1 MTTGLLRR
9 AALAALLACAASPAP
24 AQSID
29 ADSQDAL
36 VEPGARQ
43 YDASRPPPRPL
54 QRRGQFRDPS
64 RYGAASAD
72 LPATVPQQPGG
83 FGLPYGGYGYPAGPD
98 ARSGYAGRDGYGSA
112 DGYGAGY
119 PGGGY
124 VPSGDGP
131 FAPPGS
137 LGGSGRAFVAPFGGG
152 PGNQTPIP
160 LGAGSLYSGSAVNGT
175 AVGPQFSSQLP
186 AYQERSRR

>member
-1 MTTGLLRR
+1 MTTSLLRR
-9 AALAALLACAASPAP
+9 AALAALLACAASPAL

-43 YDASRPPPRPL
+43 YDAPRPPPR
-54 QRRGQFRDPS
+54 RGQFHDPS

-83 FGLPYGGYGYPAGPD
+83 YGAPYGGYGYPGGP
-98 ARSGYAGRDGYGSA
+98 SGYAGRDGYGNA

-119 PGGGY
+119 P
-124 VPSGDGP
+124 VAGDGP
-131 FAPPGS
+131 YAQPGS

-175 AVGPQFSSQLP
+175 AAGPQFSSQLP
-186 AYQERSRR
+186 AYQDRSRR

>member
-1 MTTGLLRR
+1 MTTSLLRR
-9 AALAALLACAASPAP
+9 AALAALLACAASPAL

-43 YDASRPPPRPL
+43 YDAPRPPPRPVP
-54 QRRGQFRDPS
+54 RRGQFRDPS

-83 FGLPYGGYGYPAGPD
+83 YGASYGGYGYPSGP
-98 ARSGYAGRDGYGSA
+98 SGYAGRDGYGSA

-119 PGGGY
+119 PNGGGY

-131 FAPPGS
+131 YGEPGS

-175 AVGPQFSSQLP
+175 AAGPQFSNQLP
-186 AYQERSRR
+186 ASQDRQRR